1 MDKIN
6 ENMIL
11 KQTVQTIE
19 NILPV
24 LDGMAISIPL
34 KRAAHFLKA
43 LPRPCNGEKYKDCD
57 AFDYVC
63 KVGEEYGEMM
73 EAIMAYRRVQTVDTL
88 KKVLWESMDTITA
101 IVSLLDK
108 LGFDADDIATMQ
120 MMINESNAKRDGGR
134 RFA

>member
-6 ENMIL
+6 DEMTL
-11 KQTVQTIE
+11 KQTMQTIE
-19 NILPV
+19 KVLPI
-24 LDGMAISIPL
+24 LDGMAVSIPL
-34 KRAAHFLKA
+34 RRALHFLKA
-43 LPRPCNGEKYKDCD
+43 FPRPCNGEKYKNCD

-73 EAIMAYRRVQTVDTL
+73 EAILEYRHAQTVDSL
-88 KKVLWESMDTITA
+88 KQVFWEATDAITA

-108 LGFDADDIATMQ
+108 LGFDADARANMQ
-120 MMINESNAKRDGGR
+120 IMINQSNAERDGGR